1 KGYNIIKVNNTFKQN
16 VAYKGINTLV
26 KNKNGIIFELQ
37 YHTDKSYYVKKHG
50 LHEKYEKQRVL
61 DKVKDKKEW
70 DSLRN
75 AMIELSNKIPIPRNV
90 ERIK

>member
-1 KGYNIIKVNNTFKQN
+1 M
-16 VAYKGINTLV
+16 
-26 KNKNGIIFELQ
+26 
-37 YHTDKSYYVKKHG
+37 
-50 LHEKYEKQRVL
+50 L